1 VASWIVAGV
10 LPAEAVIDPGLSW
23 ESFSSDDIGSSYA
36 STEEGGM
43 AQHDGEDRSIL
54 AHALRRDFGTQHAV
68 DGVDLDVPGGR
79 IFGFLGPN
87 GAGKST
93 LVKILTTILN
103 PTAGSATVAGYDV
116 QRQGGKVRQ
125 AIGVALQD
133 VGLDPLMTARELL
146 MLQSELFGT
155 SREQGRKTAERL
167 LKTVGLDD
175 VDPKKRSGSYSG
187 GMKRRLD
194 LALALVHDP
203 RILFLDEPT
212 TGLDPASRAAIWEEV
227 RRLNVELGMTIFLTT
242 QYLEEADRL
251 ADEVAIIN
259 KGRIV
264 AHGTPDEL
272 KREVGE
278 EVVELQFGSCED
290 AARAYD
296 VLAPIAPNRQAANR
310 DLRLYFGRAAENVP
324 ELVRALDGAGL
335 RLQGLT
341 IEQPT
346 LDDVF
351 LRVTGEAL
359 EHEVDEAA
367 ETEDGGGSGGAKAA
381 AEIAFAAA
389 VLEDAPNATGGARP
403 VMDGEEVRP

>member
-1 VASWIVAGV
+1 VANK
-10 LPAEAVIDPGLSW
+10 
-23 ESFSSDDIGSSYA
+23 
-36 STEEGGM
+36 
-43 AQHDGEDRSIL
+43 DGADRSI
-54 AHALRRDFGTQHAV
+54 AAQALRRDFGQLHAV
-68 DGVDLDVPGGR
+68 DGVDLEVPGGQ

-103 PTAGSATVAGYDV
+103 ATGGRATVGGYDV
-116 QRQGGKVRQ
+116 ARQGGKVRE

-155 SREQGRKTAERL
+155 PRDEARKIAERL
-167 LKTVGLDD
+167 LRTVDLDD
-175 VDPKKRSGSYSG
+175 VDPKKRSGAYSG

-227 RRLNVELGMTIFLTT
+227 RRLNDELGMTIFLTT

-251 ADEVAIIN
+251 ADKIAIIN

-264 AHGTPDEL
+264 AQGTPEEL
-272 KREVGE
+272 KREVGD

-290 AARAYD
+290 AERAYD
-296 VLAPIAPNRQAANR
+296 AVAAVAPNRQAANR
-310 DLRLYFGRAAENVP
+310 ELRLYFGRAAENVP
-324 ELVRALDGAGL
+324 ELVRTLDGAGI

-341 IEQPT
+341 IEQPS

-351 LRVTGEAL
+351 LRVTGESL

-367 ETEDGGGSGGAKAA
+367 EDVPAT
-381 AEIAFAAA
+381 AE
-389 VLEDAPNATGGARP
+389 VTS
-403 VMDGEEVRP
+403 

>member
-1 VASWIVAGV
+1 M
-10 LPAEAVIDPGLSW
+10 AER
-23 ESFSSDDIGSSYA
+23 
-36 STEEGGM
+36 
-43 AQHDGEDRSIL
+43 DGEDRSIR
-54 AHALRRDFGTQHAV
+54 AQGLRRNFGAQRAV
-68 DGVDLDVPGGR
+68 DGVDLDIPGGR

-103 PTAGSATVAGYDV
+103 PTAGSATVAGFDV
-116 QRQGGKVRQ
+116 QRQGGRVRT

-146 MLQSELFGT
+146 VLQAELFGT
-155 SREQGRKTAERL
+155 PRDRARSTAERL

-175 VDPKKRSGSYSG
+175 VDPKKRAGSYSG

-194 LALALVHDP
+194 LALALVHNP

-227 RRLNVELGMTIFLTT
+227 RRLNAERGMTIFLTT

-251 ADEVAIIN
+251 ADEIAIID

-264 AHGTPDEL
+264 AGGTPAEL

-278 EVVELQFGSCED
+278 EVVELQFGSCEET
-290 AARAYD
+290 AHAYD
-296 VLAPIAPNRQAANR
+296 VLAPVAPNRQAANR

-359 EHEVDEAA
+359 EHEVA
-367 ETEDGGGSGGAKAA
+367 
-381 AEIAFAAA
+381 
-389 VLEDAPNATGGARP
+389 EDAEAQR
-403 VMDGEEVRP
+403 EEVRS

>member
-1 VASWIVAGV
+1 VSN
-10 LPAEAVIDPGLSW
+10 P
-23 ESFSSDDIGSSYA
+23 
-36 STEEGGM
+36 
-43 AQHDGEDRSIL
+43 DGADRSIT
-54 AHALRRDFGTQHAV
+54 AESLRRDFGRLHAV
-68 DGVDLDVPGGR
+68 DSVDLEVPGGQ

-103 PTAGSATVAGYDV
+103 PTSGRASVGGYDV
-116 QRQGGKVRQ
+116 QRQGGKVRE

-133 VGLDPLMTARELL
+133 VGLDPLMTSRELL

-155 SREQGRKTAERL
+155 PRDEARTIAERL

-175 VDPKKRSGSYSG
+175 VDPKKRSGAYSG

-212 TGLDPASRAAIWEEV
+212 TGLDPASRADIWEEV
-227 RRLNVELGMTIFLTT
+227 RRLNDELGMTIFLTT

-251 ADEVAIIN
+251 ADRIAIIN

-264 AHGTPDEL
+264 AQGTPEEL
-272 KREVGE
+272 KREVGD
-278 EVVELQFGSCED
+278 EVVELQFGSSED
-290 AARAYD
+290 AERAYD
-296 VLAPIAPNRQAANR
+296 AVEAVAPNRQAANR
-310 DLRLYFGRAAENVP
+310 ELRLYFGRAAENVP
-324 ELVRALDGAGL
+324 ELVRALDAAGI

-341 IEQPT
+341 IEQPS

-367 ETEDGGGSGGAKAA
+367 KDVPAA
-381 AEIAFAAA
+381 AE
-389 VLEDAPNATGGARP
+389 VTS
-403 VMDGEEVRP
+403 

>member
-1 VASWIVAGV
+1 MTGEGPVANK
-10 LPAEAVIDPGLSW
+10 
-23 ESFSSDDIGSSYA
+23 
-36 STEEGGM
+36 
-43 AQHDGEDRSIL
+43 DGADRSI
-54 AHALRRDFGTQHAV
+54 AAEALRRDFGQLHAV
-68 DGVDLDVPGGR
+68 DGVDLEVPGGQ

-103 PTAGSATVAGYDV
+103 ATGGRATVGGYDV
-116 QRQGGKVRQ
+116 ARQGGKVRE

-155 SREQGRKTAERL
+155 PRDEARKIAERL
-167 LKTVGLDD
+167 LRTVDLDD
-175 VDPKKRSGSYSG
+175 VDPKKRSGAYSG

-227 RRLNVELGMTIFLTT
+227 RRLNDELGMTIFLTT

-251 ADEVAIIN
+251 ADKIAIIN

-264 AHGTPDEL
+264 AQGTPEEL
-272 KREVGE
+272 KREVGD
-278 EVVELQFGSCED
+278 EVVELQFGSSED
-290 AARAYD
+290 AEHAYD
-296 VLAPIAPNRQAANR
+296 AVARVAPNRQAANR
-310 DLRLYFGRAAENVP
+310 ELRLYFGRAAENVP
-324 ELVRALDGAGL
+324 ELVRTLDSAGI

-341 IEQPT
+341 IEQPS

-359 EHEVDEAA
+359 EHEVDEA
-367 ETEDGGGSGGAKAA
+367 TEDVTAA
-381 AEIAFAAA
+381 AE
-389 VLEDAPNATGGARP
+389 VTS
-403 VMDGEEVRP
+403 

>member
-1 VASWIVAGV
+1 VSN
-10 LPAEAVIDPGLSW
+10 E
-23 ESFSSDDIGSSYA
+23 
-36 STEEGGM
+36 
-43 AQHDGEDRSIL
+43 DGADRSIT
-54 AHALRRDFGTQHAV
+54 AESLRRDFAELHAV
-68 DGVDLDVPGGR
+68 DGVDLEVPGGQ

-103 PTAGSATVAGYDV
+103 PTSGRATVGGYDV
-116 QRQGGKVRQ
+116 QRQGGKVRE

-133 VGLDPLMTARELL
+133 VGLDPLMTSRELL

-155 SREQGRKTAERL
+155 PRDEARTISERL

-175 VDPKKRSGSYSG
+175 VDPKKRSGAYSG

-212 TGLDPASRAAIWEEV
+212 TGLDPASRADIWEEV
-227 RRLNVELGMTIFLTT
+227 RRLNDELGMTIFLTT

-251 ADEVAIIN
+251 ADQIAIIN

-264 AHGTPDEL
+264 AQGTPEKL
-272 KREVGE
+272 KREVGD
-278 EVVELQFGSCED
+278 EVVELQFGSREE
-290 AARAYD
+290 AERAYD
-296 VLAPIAPNRQAANR
+296 VVEAVAPNRQAANR
-310 DLRLYFGRAAENVP
+310 ELRLYFGRAAENVP
-324 ELVRALDGAGL
+324 ELVRVLDGAGI

-341 IEQPT
+341 IEQPS

-367 ETEDGGGSGGAKAA
+367 EDVPAA
-381 AEIAFAAA
+381 AE
-389 VLEDAPNATGGARP
+389 VTS
-403 VMDGEEVRP
+403 

>member
-1 VASWIVAGV
+1 V
-10 LPAEAVIDPGLSW
+10 PATA
-23 ESFSSDDIGSSYA
+23 
-36 STEEGGM
+36 
-43 AQHDGEDRSIL
+43 DGDRSIV
-54 AHALRRDFGTQHAV
+54 AEALHRDFGALHAV
-68 DGVDLDVPGGR
+68 DGVDLQVAGGR

-103 PTAGSATVAGYDV
+103 PTSGRATVAGYDV
-116 QRQGGKVRQ
+116 QKQGGKVRE

-133 VGLDPLMTARELL
+133 VGLDPIMTSRELL
-146 MLQSELFGT
+146 VLQTQLFGT
-155 SREQGRKTAERL
+155 SRDEARKTAERL

-175 VDPKKRSGSYSG
+175 VDPAKRVGSYSG

-227 RRLNVELGMTIFLTT
+227 RRLNSELGMTIFLTT

-264 AHGTPDEL
+264 AAGTPDDL
-272 KREVGE
+272 KRQVGE
-278 EVVELQFGSCED
+278 EVVELQFESCEE
-290 AARAYD
+290 AERAYD
-296 VLAPIAPNRQAANR
+296 AVARVAPNRQPANR
-310 DLRLYFGRAAENVP
+310 ELRLYFGRAAENVP
-324 ELVRALDGAGL
+324 ELVRAIDAAGL

-341 IEQPT
+341 IEQPS

-367 ETEDGGGSGGAKAA
+367 EVTS
-381 AEIAFAAA
+381 
-389 VLEDAPNATGGARP
+389 
-403 VMDGEEVRP
+403 

>member
-1 VASWIVAGV
+1 M
-10 LPAEAVIDPGLSW
+10 PTTKDGL
-23 ESFSSDDIGSSYA
+23 
-36 STEEGGM
+36 
-43 AQHDGEDRSIL
+43 DRSITAEGL
-54 AHALRRDFGTQHAV
+54 HRDFGDLHAV
-68 DGVDLDVPGGR
+68 DGVDLEIPGGR

-103 PTAGSATVAGYDV
+103 PTGGRATVAGYDV

-146 MLQSELFGT
+146 MLQTELFGT
-155 SREQGRKTAERL
+155 PRDEARKTAERL
-167 LKTVGLDD
+167 LVTVGLDD
-175 VDPKKRSGSYSG
+175 VDPKKRSGAYSG

-227 RRLNVELGMTIFLTT
+227 RRLNDDLGMTIFLTT

-251 ADEVAIIN
+251 ADEIAIIN
-259 KGRIV
+259 RGKIV
-264 AHGTPDEL
+264 AQGTPAEL
-272 KREVGE
+272 KREVGD
-278 EVVELQFGSCED
+278 EVVELQFGSNEE
-290 AARAYD
+290 AERASEAVAR
-296 VLAPIAPNRQAANR
+296 VAPDRQPSNRE
-310 DLRLYFGRAAENVP
+310 LRLYFERAAENVP
-324 ELVRALDGAGL
+324 ELVRALDGAGI

-341 IEQPT
+341 IEQPS

-359 EHEVDEAA
+359 EHEVDEGAEDVAA
-367 ETEDGGGSGGAKAA
+367 GA
-381 AEIAFAAA
+381 
-389 VLEDAPNATGGARP
+389 
-403 VMDGEEVRP
+403 EVRP